1 METLVL
7 VLGAI
12 AALAS
17 AFSVGQLIIDRR
29 NRKEKKDEVMQ
40 MVKDHDAELKAQQKK
55 IDLIE
60 RMVLGSLYD
69 RAKHVGEAYIK
80 RGHISMQEYSDWIKY
95 LYQPYKDAG
104 GDGTIDKIAA
114 EINELPIEG

>member
-1 METLVL
+1 MEYLVGI
-7 VLGAI
+7 LGAI

-17 AFSVGQLIIDRR
+17 AFSIGQLIIDHR
-29 NRKEKKDEVMQ
+29 NRKEKKDEMML
-40 MVKDHDAELKAQQKK
+40 MVKEHDKDIKDLKEENELIK
-55 IDLIE
+55 

-69 RAKHVGEAYIK
+69 RAKHVGEQYIT
-80 RGHISMQEYSDWIKY
+80 RGWISMQEFSDWNKY

-114 EINELPIEG
+114 EINKLPIEG

>member
-1 METLVL
+1 MEVLVG

-29 NRKEKKDEVMQ
+29 NRKEKKDEM
-40 MVKDHDAELKAQQKK
+40 MRMTKEHEETIKEQQKE
-55 IDLIE
+55 IDLIK
-60 RMVLGSLYD
+60 RMCLGALYD
-69 RAKHVGEAYIK
+69 RARHVGEQYIK
-80 RGHISMQEYSDWIKY
+80 RGWITMQEYSDWNKY
-95 LYQPYKDAG
+95 LYKPYKDAE

>member
-1 METLVL
+1 MEYLVGI
-7 VLGAI
+7 LGAI

-17 AFSVGQLIIDRR
+17 AFSIGQLIIDRR
-29 NRKEKKDEVMQ
+29 NRKEKKDEMML
-40 MVKDHDAELKAQQKK
+40 MVKEHDKDIKDLKEENELIK
-55 IDLIE
+55 

-69 RAKHVGEAYIK
+69 RAKHVGEQYINK
-80 RGHISMQEYSDWIKY
+80 GWISMQEYSDWNKY

-114 EINELPIEG
+114 EINKLPVEG